1 MLRSA
6 LMSPTDLNIVII
18 DDDSWI
24 RRGRAVAI
32 DETSGYSVVAAFSPT
47 DALAHTD
54 PDWWKTVDVVLADAH
69 DEDAGF
75 DKFIGVRVV
84 AHIRNITGRARPHIL
99 VITGHLYNDL
109 LRLRMA
115 EAGADFFYSHA
126 DVRTPEALVGA
137 INASQ
142 YPNTQSSRSSTESL
156 SSSGRSAS
164 TKSESRLTGLN
175 SAVSWAE
182 ANLGE
187 GAFQNESQKALP
199 VSRRSIITARQ
210 RLGQQLPTSD
220 GRTVPSWR
228 EISQFIDRA
237 RGKERRGQ

>member
-1 MLRSA
+1 
-6 LMSPTDLNIVII
+6 MSSMDLNMDLQIVII

-32 DETSGYSVVAAFSPT
+32 DETPGFSVIGTMSPT
-47 DALAHTD
+47 DALAQHD
-54 PDWWKTVDVVLADAH
+54 AEWWSNIDVVLADAH
-69 DEDAGF
+69 DDDAGF

-84 AHIRNITGRARPHIL
+84 AHIRSLTGRTKPQIL

-126 DVRTPEALVGA
+126 EVRSPEALVGA
-137 INASQ
+137 ITASREAVGQ
-142 YPNTQSSRSSTESL
+142 PQILPVSPSP
-156 SSSGRSAS
+156 
-164 TKSESRLTGLN
+164 GLN
-175 SAVSWAE
+175 AAVSWAE

-199 VSRRSIITARQ
+199 VSRRAIITARQ
-210 RLGQQLPTSD
+210 RLRHQLPTSD
-220 GRTVPSWR
+220 GRTIPSWR

-237 RGKERRGQ
+237 RGKERRGP